1 MTETIQNDR
10 KTGLYDRHM
19 ASGAR
24 MVSFSGWSMPVQYE
38 GIIAEH
44 LHTRAR
50 AGLFD
55 ICHMGEFFLRGP
67 AAEKDLEK
75 LVTCRVGDMP
85 EGRCRYGFLLN
96 DTGGIIDDLIVFRT
110 GQEEFMMVVNAGNTT
125 GDAAWIAGR
134 VSGGTTFTDESD
146 TIAKIDVQGP
156 LASQVMKA
164 ATDDDTAAGLGRFR
178 FITMRIMGVEVLV
191 SRTGYT
197 GENGYELFFGAEHAC
212 GIWDLLMEQEGV
224 KPVGLGARDTLR
236 MEMGYSLYGN
246 DIDEAHTPLEA
257 ILDRFVVMEKDFNG
271 KEALLKQRAEGFG
284 QVLTGFVCEGRR
296 SARGHFAVLAGGE
309 RVGEVTSGAFS
320 PCLKK
325 GIGLCYINRAFS
337 SEGQKIVLTDGKA
350 EIKGRV
356 TALPIY
362 RH

>member
-1 MTETIQNDR
+1 MTEIIQDSR
-10 KTGLYDRHM
+10 KTVLYDRHI
-19 ASGAR
+19 AAGAK
-24 MVSFSGWSMPVQYE
+24 MVPFSGWSMPVQYE

-44 LHTRAR
+44 LHTRER

-67 AAEKDLEK
+67 AAQKDLEN

-96 DTGGIIDDLIVFRT
+96 DDGGIIDDLIVFRT
-110 GQEEFMMVVNAGNTT
+110 GTEEFMLVVNAGNTAV
-125 GDAAWIAGR
+125 DAAWIAGR
-134 VSGGTTFTDESD
+134 VSGGTAFTDESD
-146 TIAKIDVQGP
+146 KIAKIDVQGP
-156 LASQVMKA
+156 IAPDVMKTA
-164 ATDDDTAAGLGRFR
+164 GWDDTVTGLGRFR
-178 FITMRIMGVEVLV
+178 FIRTRINGIEVLV

-212 GIWDLLMEQEGV
+212 GIWDLLLGQEGV
-224 KPVGLGARDTLR
+224 KPIGLGARDTLR

-246 DIDEAHTPLEA
+246 DIDEVHTPFEA
-257 ILDRFVVMEKDFNG
+257 VLDRFVVIEKDFNG
-271 KEALLKQRAEGFG
+271 KEALLKQRSKGIER
-284 QVLTGFVCEGRR
+284 VLTGFVCEGRR
-296 SARGHFAVLAGGE
+296 SARSHFSVIAGGSPA
-309 RVGEVTSGAFS
+309 GEVTSGAFS

-356 TALPIY
+356 TDLPIY
-362 RH
+362 RS